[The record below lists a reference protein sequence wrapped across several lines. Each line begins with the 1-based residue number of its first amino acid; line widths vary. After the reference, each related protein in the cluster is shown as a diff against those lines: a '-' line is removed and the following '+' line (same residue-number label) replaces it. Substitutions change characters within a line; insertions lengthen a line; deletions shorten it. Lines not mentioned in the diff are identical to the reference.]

1 MGYGQSAHNSRIM
14 DLRHNYNTDSYGV
27 QKYVMWINDYRY
39 IQRFTKEERMN
50 KLNFF
55 REFF

>member
-27 QKYVMWINDYRY
+27 QKYVMWITTTGIYKDL
-39 IQRFTKEERMN
+39 QKRMN
-50 KLNFF
+50 
-55 REFF
+55 E